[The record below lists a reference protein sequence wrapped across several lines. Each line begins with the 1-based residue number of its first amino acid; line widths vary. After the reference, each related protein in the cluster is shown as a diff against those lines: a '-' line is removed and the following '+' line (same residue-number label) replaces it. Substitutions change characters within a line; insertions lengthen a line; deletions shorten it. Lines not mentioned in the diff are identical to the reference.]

1 MPRLAGFALFRLE
14 RPIKMKKQVTTRKSS
29 GDDAIDYSDIPKLDE
44 RFFANAVAIQPQTLM
59 AALGSGA
66 KEQITLRIDR
76 DVIEFFKS
84 QGKGYQRLMNF
95 ALRAYVLRQQGAKA
109 SSAKLS
115 KRKPRSA

>member
-1 MPRLAGFALFRLE
+1 MPCPTGFALFRLE
-14 RPIKMKKQVTTRKSS
+14 GPIKMKKQVTTRKSS
-29 GDDAIDYSDIPKLDE
+29 DDEAIDYSDIPKMDE
-44 RFFANAVAIQPQTLM
+44 RFFANAVAVQPQTLM

-95 ALRAYVLRQQGAKA
+95 ALRAYMLRQQNAT
-109 SSAKLS
+109 SSGKLS